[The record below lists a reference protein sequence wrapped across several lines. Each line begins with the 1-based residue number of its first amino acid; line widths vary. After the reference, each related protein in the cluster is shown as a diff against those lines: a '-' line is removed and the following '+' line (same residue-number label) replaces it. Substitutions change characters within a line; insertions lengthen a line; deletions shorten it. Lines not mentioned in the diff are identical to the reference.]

1 MSPCLNYNFIH
12 GQKFWFYE
20 QIEFYPS
27 GGTTFKVIGERFIA
41 IDNLTVGFVDSEV
54 RLLI

>member
-1 MSPCLNYNFIH
+1 MSKLQFYSWTEIL
-12 GQKFWFYE
+12 FYE

-27 GGTTFKVIGERFIA
+27 GGTTFKVIGEGFIA